1 MIKTFRLIAN
11 VFPAL
16 ALAAALAPAVHA
28 GCGDTTALQ
37 GPFVLAP
44 AGAGPQAL
52 LLRAADAERAAART
66 AAAGGAAF
74 NSATIV
80 GMWNIQFIS
89 KGNTAHNPSIPDGA
103 QLDFGYTQWHSDGT
117 ELMNSGGHA
126 ANTGNFCMGTFVRT
140 RLFTYVLNHFALSYD
155 PVTGNLTAKIHILEQ
170 VTLDPSGNEYAG
182 TLTIDAYDP
191 KSGSQVDHVAG
202 TVSATRVT
210 IDQITP

>member
-11 VFPAL
+11 ALPAL
-16 ALAAALAPAVHA
+16 AVAATLAPAVHA
-28 GCGDTTALQ
+28 GCGDTSTLQ
-37 GPFVLAP
+37 APFVFAQ
-44 AGAGPQAL
+44 AGVGSQAL
-52 LLRAADAERAAART
+52 VQRAADATRAAT
-66 AAAGGAAF
+66 ISAASGGAAL
-74 NSATIV
+74 NTATIV

-140 RLFTYVLNHFALSYD
+140 GLFTYVLNHFALSYD

-191 KSGSQVDHVAG
+191 KSGSQMDHVSG

-210 IDQITP
+210 VDQINP